1 MNLKILF
8 TLIGLIVLF
17 LLVFV
22 VQAMMRMGMNQFF
35 DNMPMPAATI
45 TVAEAETAAWARGI
59 SAVGT
64 ARAVNGTQLT
74 TEAAGIVTE
83 IRFTSGDTVEKG
95 QILLRLDDDT
105 DRAELQSLRAAA
117 ELARLDLDRTE
128 RLHRQGSVSK
138 AELDR
143 AKSQADQ
150 ASGALNAQQA
160 RVNQKT
166 IRAPFS
172 GQLGIR
178 QVDLG
183 EYLSPGTPVV
193 SLQQLD
199 PVYLEFNLPEQRL
212 ADIRLDMTV
221 RAEVDA
227 WPGETFE
234 GRVTAIEPG
243 INPGT
248 RNFMIQATLDNPEQK
263 LRAGMFARVTL
274 DLGDADEVVAIPQT
288 AVSYNPYGNAV
299 FVIVENEGNNGEP
312 HLTVNRRFVR
322 TGRTLGDMVAVLEGL
337 EPGDRVATSGLLKLN
352 NNATVKI
359 SDEAQPP
366 ASTTP
371 TPDNS

>member
-17 LLVFV
+17 LLVFA
-22 VQAMMRMGMNQFF
+22 VQAVMRMGMNAYF
-35 DNMPMPAATI
+35 DNMPMQVATI
-45 TVAEAETAAWARGI
+45 TAAEAETAAWARGI

-150 ASGALNAQQA
+150 ASGALNTQQA

-234 GRVTAIEPG
+234 GRVTAVEPG

>member
-17 LLVFV
+17 LLVFA
-22 VQAMMRMGMNQFF
+22 VQAVMRMGMNQFF

-150 ASGALNAQQA
+150 ASGALNSQQA

-299 FVIVENEGNNGEP
+299 FVIVENEGSNGEP

>member
-1 MNLKILF
+1 MFLVLLACF
-8 TLIGLIVLF
+8 IVF
-17 LLVFV
+17 GLVFGI
-22 VQAMMRMGMNQFF
+22 QAVMRAGMNDFF
-35 DNMPMPAATI
+35 NNMPQSVHSI
-45 TVAEAETAAWARGI
+45 TVAEAEHASWARGI

-83 IRFTSGDTVEKG
+83 IRFNSGDMVEKG
-95 QILLRLDDDT
+95 DILLRLDDAT

-117 ELARLDLDRTE
+117 ELARLELDRSK
-128 RLHRQGSVSK
+128 RLNQQGSISK

-143 AKSQADQ
+143 SQSQADQ
-150 ASGALNAQQA
+150 ATGALNAQQA

-199 PVYLEFNLPEQRL
+199 PVYVEFSLPEQRL
-212 ADIRLDMTV
+212 ASINLEMTIQ
-221 RAEVDA
+221 AEVDA
-227 WPGETFE
+227 WPGEQFA
-234 GRVTAIEPG
+234 GQITAMEPG

-248 RNFMIQATLDNPEQK
+248 RNFTIQATLDNPDHK
-263 LRAGMFARVTL
+263 LRAGMFARVNI
-274 DLGDADEVVAIPQT
+274 DLGDAEELLAIPQT

-299 FVIVENEGNNGEP
+299 FVVEDGEP
-312 HLTVNRRFVR
+312 DEAGEPTLIVSRRFVR
-322 TGRTLGDMVAVLEGL
+322 TGRTLGDMVAVTEGL
-337 EPGDRVATSGLLKLN
+337 EPGDRVATSGLLKLS
-352 NNATVKI
+352 NNAMVTI
-359 SDEAQPP
+359 SDEAVPQ
-366 ASTTP
+366 ADTAP
-371 TPDNS
+371 TPDNT

>member
-17 LLVFV
+17 LLVFA
-22 VQAMMRMGMNQFF
+22 VQAVMRMGMNQFF

-150 ASGALNAQQA
+150 ASGALNSQQA

>member
-17 LLVFV
+17 LLVFI

-95 QILLRLDDDT
+95 QVLLRLDDDT

-143 AKSQADQ
+143 AKSQSDQ